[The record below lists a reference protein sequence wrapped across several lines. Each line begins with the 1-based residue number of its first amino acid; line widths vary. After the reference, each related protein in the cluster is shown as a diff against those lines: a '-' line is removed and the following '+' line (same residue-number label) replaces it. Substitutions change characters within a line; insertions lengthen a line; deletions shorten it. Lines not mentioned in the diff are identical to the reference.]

1 MRCDNCRNAG
11 ICKFED
17 NVRAFEKSLTDQIT
31 KIRSI
36 NAPDIIDVNIF
47 CHKYSKKW
55 TKQDG
60 FNPKTKKLS

>member
-17 NVRAFEKSLTDQIT
+17 DVRSFEDQIIKT
-31 KIRSI
+31 YTDSSRPSVV
-36 NAPDIIDVNIF
+36 DVNIF
-47 CHKYSKKW
+47 CHKYSRKW

-60 FNPKTKKLS
+60 FNPKAKKLS